1 MSSKNV
7 NSFSTID
14 TVNTYSNSSLLGIV
28 SGNLTRLTSGNLVLN
43 QVNASNLIYNTGNQT
58 ISGIKTFA
66 TGINISGHVGIGI
79 NSTTFDLYVRKSP
92 AGVTVN
98 PDSNSIAVFEG
109 SGNSHI
115 TILAPNSASA
125 GVVLGSPADTFGSY
139 LTWNHDNN
147 ALKLSTAKTN
157 GFIQLLTNN
166 EAEAVRITSAGN
178 VGIGTNNPSEKLT
191 VNGNILG
198 DNLVYNTG
206 NQTIFGNKSFYGNTI
221 INNLT
226 VTGTETIVNTSV
238 LNVAN
243 PYILL
248 NISGGVTDGGIFFVT
263 GVGLTGINDTGP
275 IIGFDHS
282 NKFKFGISTRNSDH
296 SSLPD
301 IASVQQIE
309 AYSGVADNKFA
320 TITNLVSTGST
331 LNTKINNLSGV
342 SVLTFGNQT
351 ISGVKTFATRPT
363 VNGTGVL
370 LSGQNT
376 FHITFTHGQ
385 MDMNNNSYY
394 FSTLQ
399 SLTAA
404 QITTRRRITMMQNCQ
419 ARYACWSTFT
429 LFAREQD
436 STTNPST
443 GYFVN
448 NTTNESGII
457 TTQLRHAGNGTLAT
471 FTGEITPPIDINFGD
486 QVQLVLNVPNYTIG
500 MSGVNNAVD
509 VTFYN

>member
-43 QVNASNLIYNTGNQT
+43 KVNASNLIYNTGNQIKAGRLIVAHNEAGVVDPNSQYTFSVQSDDPTTWLEILNDGGADKGVFYGIRTNDFEQYNWQGGDILFFTSPNPSDGYERLRITKDGEVGIGVNSPSEKLEVDGNIKSLSGAYANNLVYNTGNQT
-58 ISGIKTFA
+58 ISGTKTFA
-66 TGINISGHVGIGI
+66 TGVNINGNVGIGI
-79 NSTTFDLYVRKSP
+79 DSNNNFDLYVRKSP

-178 VGIGTNNPSEKLT
+178 VGIGTISPSEKLQ
-191 VNGNILG
+191 VVGNILAN
-198 DNLVYNTG
+198 NLVYNTG
-206 NQTIFGNKSFYGNTI
+206 NQTI
-221 INNLT
+221 
-226 VTGTETIVNTSV
+226 
-238 LNVAN
+238 
-243 PYILL
+243 
-248 NISGGVTDGGIFFVT
+248 
-263 GVGLTGINDTGP
+263 
-275 IIGFDHS
+275 
-282 NKFKFGISTRNSDH
+282 
-296 SSLPD
+296 
-301 IASVQQIE
+301 
-309 AYSGVADNKFA
+309 
-320 TITNLVSTGST
+320 
-331 LNTKINNLSGV
+331 
-342 SVLTFGNQT
+342 
-351 ISGVKTFATRPT
+351 SGVKNFASLLT
-363 VNGTGVL
+363 VNNTGVL
-370 LSGQNT
+370 LSGQNS
-376 FHITFTHGQ
+376 FQITFNHDE
-385 MDMNNNSYY
+385 MNMNNNTFY
-394 FSTLQ
+394 FSNLHGLDASQGSTQ
-399 SLTAA
+399 
-404 QITTRRRITMMQNCQ
+404 RRMTIMQPCQ
-419 ARYACWSTFT
+419 ARYASWSTYT
-429 LFAREQD
+429 VLAREQD

-448 NTTNESGII
+448 NTTNASGII
-457 TTQLRHAGNGTLAT
+457 TTQLRHALNATLAT
-471 FTGEITPPIDINFGD
+471 FTGAINPPVNVNFGD
-486 QVQLVLNVPNYTIG
+486 QVQLVLRVPNYIIG
-500 MSGVNNAVD
+500 MTGVNNTVD